1 MDILIRKAEASDV
14 PAIADLLRSLNFFA
28 YINAEAPQS
37 TQERVA
43 RHFAQC
49 AADDSHMILVAL
61 GTDGAVQTQDGAIQ
75 IPDGAGQTPGRAV
88 AGYSAVHWLPYMM
101 LAGPEGYVSE
111 LFVREECRGQGI
123 GRRLLEAI
131 KAEAQQRGCSRLTL
145 LNMRKRESYQRQ
157 FYAKQGWEER
167 DAANFILHLG

>member
-61 GTDGAVQTQDGAIQ
+61 GTGR
-75 IPDGAGQTPGRAV
+75 AGQTPGRAV
-88 AGYSAVHWLPYMM
+88 VGYSAVHWLPYMM
-101 LAGPEGYVSE
+101 LAAPEGYVSE

-123 GRRLLEAI
+123 GRQLLEAI
-131 KAEAQQRGCSRLTL
+131 KAEAQKRGCSRLTL

-167 DAANFILHLG
+167 DAANFILHLNAEP